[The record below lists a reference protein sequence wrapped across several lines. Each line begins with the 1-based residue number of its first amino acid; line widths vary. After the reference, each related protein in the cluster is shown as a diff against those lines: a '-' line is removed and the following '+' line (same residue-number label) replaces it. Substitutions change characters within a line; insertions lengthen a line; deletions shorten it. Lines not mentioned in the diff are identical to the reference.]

1 MKRGVILSHKLGIGY
16 VCPPL
21 IPPFRSI
28 NRQYCVPTYLQCREY
43 TSKTWETNNHN
54 KLENIQKNQGKI
66 ENVEYQ
72 EMHTNR
78 VKKTLLDFVSELKDC
93 KYQKGK
99 LRMENVEKIIQ
110 EMEAAGFN
118 SKIEIIQNILFEIY
132 ILLNKIEEAEDTL
145 HLLESISVSQN
156 YLRFAL
162 SFPFSFFLFIFII
175 FPFPFPFPFPLLL
188 HLSTYCSLCMSNQ
201 EQVFSF
207 SLAALFS
214 IPLFPDSFSFLSSH
228 PLSLQAIIPSIFL
241 LATCI

>member
-78 VKKTLLDFVSELKDC
+78 VSKKTLLDFVSELKDC

-156 YLRFAL
+156 YLRFVLSPSPSHSSL
-162 SFPFSFFLFIFII
+162 SFLLFFLFLFLSL
-175 FPFPFPFPFPLLL
+175 PFSLLL
-188 HLSTYCSLCMSNQ
+188 HLSTCCSLCM
-201 EQVFSF
+201 
-207 SLAALFS
+207 
-214 IPLFPDSFSFLSSH
+214 
-228 PLSLQAIIPSIFL
+228 
-241 LATCI
+241 